1 MAACSRFGS
10 SGLLYRSNKLM
21 YDAQTLS
28 LWSNLTGEA
37 VAGPLLSS
45 GTRLPML
52 ALTVTSWKEWRT
64 LHPETTI
71 LSPETGYRRDYSA
84 GAAYGH
90 YFASPDTMF
99 PVWTRDDRLEAKA
112 WIYALR
118 SGTKARAYQLDLL
131 ASERVVNDL
140 VGEVPIV
147 LVADPES
154 GSVRAYYRG
163 SHEFAEGPAGLLAE
177 PSTGASWR
185 IGEDALARE
194 SSPATALPRFPGHRS
209 YWFGW
214 YAFFPETSLY
224 EGCVREKG
232 F

>member
-1 MAACSRFGS
+1 MSEAEP
-10 SGLLYRSNKLM
+10 
-21 YDAQTLS
+21 LS
-28 LWSNLTGEA
+28 VWSNLAGRA

-118 SGTKARAYQLDLL
+118 SRTKARAFHLDLL
-131 ASERVVNDL
+131 ASARAVIDL
-140 VGEVPIV
+140 VGE
-147 LVADPES
+147 
-154 GSVRAYYRG
+154 
-163 SHEFAEGPAGLLAE
+163 
-177 PSTGASWR
+177 
-185 IGEDALARE
+185 
-194 SSPATALPRFPGHRS
+194 SPT
-209 YWFGW
+209 
-214 YAFFPETSLY
+214 
-224 EGCVREKG
+224 
-232 F
+232 